1 MRAANIKNSGESGN
15 MAARVDEDKCTGCG
29 RCAEVCPVEAITL
42 KEVAIVDPD
51 ECLECGA
58 CVDECPHGAISL
70 D

>member
-1 MRAANIKNSGESGN
+1 

-29 RCAEVCPVEAITL
+29 SCVEVCPVEAITVE
-42 KEVAIVDPD
+42 EVATINAD

-58 CVDECPHGAISL
+58 CVDECPNNALSL